1 MSVEFD
7 NTPVEQLCL
16 IFSGKIMKDHETLG
30 THNITDGMTVH
41 LVIRSGNNSANNQ
54 QQNNQGQQQ
63 TPPVGN
69 PGQTPFG
76 LGGIGGLP
84 GMSNIGKLMNKT
96 KRCKGQ
102 IEQCPRRNHRVNCIP
117 NLLHT
122 I

>member
-30 THNITDGMTVH
+30 THNISDGMTVH

-63 TPPVGN
+63 TPPIGN

-84 GMSNIGKLMNKT
+84 GMSNIGN
-96 KRCKGQ
+96 
-102 IEQCPRRNHRVNCIP
+102 EQD
-117 NLLHT
+117 
-122 I
+122 